1 MCQPGGSQ
9 RMWGGERCNCGCC
22 GCGCGGG
29 MFSRRFISK
38 REELERLEEY
48 RDQLKKELEGVTEHI
63 QELKGK

>member
-1 MCQPGGSQ
+1 
-9 RMWGGERCNCGCC
+9 MWGGGGCNCGGCECNCGC
-22 GCGCGGG
+22 CGCGGG

-38 REELERLEEY
+38 REKLERLEEY

>member
-1 MCQPGGSQ
+1 
-9 RMWGGERCNCGCC
+9 
-22 GCGCGGG
+22 

-48 RDQLKKELEGVTEHI
+48 RDQLKKELEGVAEHI